1 MPKTKAKKSY
11 LKPLLLVF
19 LFVIICLFVL
29 ILVKRNKSDSPAVT
43 APTATPSPL
52 TEITWEQTINLLQE
66 CQIYSVYQK
75 RSREIILTDKNNQT
89 FKTTEPK
96 LNDITYQTN
105 HLRSDCNDVINIITE

>member
-11 LKPLLLVF
+11 LNSLLLVL
-19 LFVIICLFVL
+19 LFVVACLFVL
-29 ILVKRNKSDSPAVT
+29 VFIKRNKPNSPAIT

-52 TEITWEQTINLLQE
+52 TEITWEQTINLLQG

-75 RSREIILTDKNNQT
+75 RNREIILTDKNNQT

-105 HLRSDCNDVINIITE
+105 HLRSDCNDVINVITE